1 MDTVRPAG
9 RDAETNLLIV
19 DDSPANLR
27 LLSGLLG
34 QRGFRVRPI
43 PSGELAL
50 VAARHEPPDLIL
62 LDINMP
68 GMSGFEV
75 CERLKADAELKD
87 IPVIFVSAM
96 DEVIDKVRAFAVGG
110 VDYVTKPFQFE
121 EVEARVRTHVALR
134 RQERQLAASNAQL
147 RAAERLRDNLVHMI
161 VHDLRSPLMGIL
173 GLQELALEHPCTQAD
188 PALREYLSEATAA
201 SSHLMA
207 MINGILDVSRL
218 EAGQM
223 PLNLQP
229 CNLNERVQAAVALL
243 TGLSASH
250 DLRLVLAPGNPVILC
265 DPDLVQRV
273 IANLLG
279 NALKH
284 TPAGTAVVVT
294 VAVVGG
300 SVRVAVQDA
309 GPGIAPEFQ
318 KLVFEKFSQAGLRAE
333 GRQFSTGLGLA
344 FCELAVKAHGGSIGV
359 ESQVGQGSTFWFVLP
374 PTGKSEG

>member
-1 MDTVRPAG
+1 
-9 RDAETNLLIV
+9 
-19 DDSPANLR
+19 
-27 LLSGLLG
+27 
-34 QRGFRVRPI
+34 
-43 PSGELAL
+43 
-50 VAARHEPPDLIL
+50 
-62 LDINMP
+62 
-68 GMSGFEV
+68 
-75 CERLKADAELKD
+75 
-87 IPVIFVSAM
+87 
-96 DEVIDKVRAFAVGG
+96 
-110 VDYVTKPFQFE
+110 
-121 EVEARVRTHVALR
+121 
-134 RQERQLAASNAQL
+134 
-147 RAAERLRDNLVHMI
+147 
-161 VHDLRSPLMGIL
+161 
-173 GLQELALEHPCTQAD
+173 
-188 PALREYLSEATAA
+188 
-201 SSHLMA
+201 MA